1 MSAIWHAIEAFLAQ
15 VQGVDLFPLVCG
27 VVLAGAATVLR
38 ALAWRNILAAAASPA
53 RPVASRPIVGG
64 YLAAAGANTLVPAR
78 AGDLLKLRA
87 AHATS
92 DDLRYPTL
100 ASALV
105 VESVVDAIATVAV
118 VIWAVDAHVIPGAA
132 ALTSFTDTPLLAL
145 AALAI
150 ALAGVTLARR
160 FAAFRARV
168 ARGLAIMRTPAG
180 YLRSVVFLQLAAWAL
195 GIMTT
200 ICFLHA
206 FHIPASPGNAL
217 RIQAAQLL
225 ATALPAGS
233 AGIGIRGAA
242 TVYVL
247 AGQAKRTVLINYAV
261 ASAIILTAMSVALG
275 VAGFV
280 LITRLPRRAADATAS
295 GSASPILSPNV
306 ESIPELSAIS
316 ASPPEV
322 PAGA

>member
-1 MSAIWHAIEAFLAQ
+1 M
-15 VQGVDLFPLVCG
+15 
-27 VVLAGAATVLR
+27 
-38 ALAWRNILAAAASPA
+38 
-53 RPVASRPIVGG
+53 
-64 YLAAAGANTLVPAR
+64 
-78 AGDLLKLRA
+78 
-87 AHATS
+87 
-92 DDLRYPTL
+92 RYPTL
-100 ASALV
+100 ASALI

-118 VIWAVDAHVIPGAA
+118 IIWAIESHVIPGAA
-132 ALTSFTDTPLLAL
+132 ALTSFADSPLVAL

-150 ALAGVTLARR
+150 ALVGVTVARR
-160 FAAFRARV
+160 FAAFRGRV
-168 ARGLAIMRTPAG
+168 ARGLAVMRTPAS
-180 YLRSVVFLQLAAWAL
+180 YLRSVALPQLAAWAL

-200 ICFLHA
+200 ICMLWA
-206 FHIPASPGNAL
+206 FHIPATPGDAL

-261 ASAIILTAMSVALG
+261 ASAVLLTAASVALG
-275 VAGFV
+275 VAGLLLV
-280 LITRLPRRAADATAS
+280 GGISRRARAATAS
-295 GSASPILSPNV
+295 SSARPIVGANA
-306 ESIPELSAIS
+306 ESITELSAIS